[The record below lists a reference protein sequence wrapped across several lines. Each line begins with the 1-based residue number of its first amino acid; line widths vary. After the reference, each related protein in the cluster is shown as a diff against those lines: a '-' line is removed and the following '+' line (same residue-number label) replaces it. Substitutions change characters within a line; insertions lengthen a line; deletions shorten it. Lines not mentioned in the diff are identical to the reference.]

1 MSDFTKHN
9 IDEYLKKLAKRFR
22 KLNGSKIPAEIILVG
37 GASVLINYGFREKSN
52 DIDAIIQASS
62 AMKDAINQIR
72 HEENLPQDW
81 INSDFTRTSSYSPSL
96 RIYSKHYRTFSNIV
110 EIRTVSG
117 EYLIAMKLMSGR
129 KYKNDLSDVIGILKE
144 ESNAGN
150 NISMEQ
156 IRDAAKNLYG
166 SYGALPDVSKVFIEK
181 LMDRL
186 EKDDESDIYTEF
198 VEQEK
203 GNKASLIEFESEYPD
218 VLNED
223 NISDILSM
231 SSVSL
236 RRPSAK
242 SSLRQSHTATGV
254 ISSTAL
260 SSRHPFESINTY
272 EAFISGSTT
281 TSRLAVSTPASFPSS
296 LSFSLFFSL
305 FLSTN
310 SSNSSSET

>member
-22 KLNGSKIPAEIILVG
+22 KLNGTRVPAEIILVG

-72 HEENLPQDW
+72 DEENLPQDW
-81 INSDFTRTSSYSPSL
+81 INSDFTHTASYSPFL

-117 EYLIAMKLMSGR
+117 KYLIAMKLMSGR

-144 ESNAGN
+144 ESSAGN
-150 NISMEQ
+150 NISIEQ
-156 IRDAAKNLYG
+156 IRDAVKNLYG
-166 SYGALPDVSKVFIEK
+166 SYDALPDDSKVFIEK
-181 LMDRL
+181 LMERL
-186 EKDDESDIYTEF
+186 DKNDESDIYAEF

-203 GNKASLIEFESEYPD
+203 NNKTSLIEFESEYPG

-223 NISDILSM
+223 NISDILSIIEQ
-231 SSVSL
+231 
-236 RRPSAK
+236 RTK
-242 SSLRQSHTATGV
+242 K
-254 ISSTAL
+254 
-260 SSRHPFESINTY
+260 
-272 EAFISGSTT
+272 
-281 TSRLAVSTPASFPSS
+281 
-296 LSFSLFFSL
+296 
-305 FLSTN
+305 
-310 SSNSSSET
+310 

>member
-22 KLNGSKIPAEIILVG
+22 KLNGTRVPAEIILVG

-72 HEENLPQDW
+72 DEENLPQDW
-81 INSDFTRTSSYSPSL
+81 INSDFTHTASYSPFL

-144 ESNAGN
+144 ESSAGN
-150 NISMEQ
+150 NISIEQ
-156 IRDAAKNLYG
+156 IRDAVKNLYG
-166 SYGALPDVSKVFIEK
+166 SYDALPDDSKVFIEK
-181 LMDRL
+181 LMERL
-186 EKDDESDIYTEF
+186 DKNDESDIYAEF

-203 GNKASLIEFESEYPD
+203 SNKTSLIEFESEYPG

-223 NISDILSM
+223 NISDILSIIEQ
-231 SSVSL
+231 
-236 RRPSAK
+236 RTK
-242 SSLRQSHTATGV
+242 K
-254 ISSTAL
+254 
-260 SSRHPFESINTY
+260 
-272 EAFISGSTT
+272 
-281 TSRLAVSTPASFPSS
+281 
-296 LSFSLFFSL
+296 
-305 FLSTN
+305 
-310 SSNSSSET
+310 

>member
-22 KLNGSKIPAEIILVG
+22 KLNGTRVPAEIILVG

-72 HEENLPQDW
+72 DEENLPQDW
-81 INSDFTRTSSYSPSL
+81 INSDFTHTASYSPFL

-117 EYLIAMKLMSGR
+117 KYLIAMKLMSGR

-144 ESNAGN
+144 ESSAGN
-150 NISMEQ
+150 NISIEQ
-156 IRDAAKNLYG
+156 IRDAVKNLYG
-166 SYGALPDVSKVFIEK
+166 SYDALPDDSKVFIEK
-181 LMDRL
+181 LMECLD
-186 EKDDESDIYTEF
+186 KNDESDIYAEF

-203 GNKASLIEFESEYPD
+203 SNKTSLIEFESEYPG

-223 NISDILSM
+223 NISDILSIIEQ
-231 SSVSL
+231 
-236 RRPSAK
+236 RTK
-242 SSLRQSHTATGV
+242 K
-254 ISSTAL
+254 
-260 SSRHPFESINTY
+260 
-272 EAFISGSTT
+272 
-281 TSRLAVSTPASFPSS
+281 
-296 LSFSLFFSL
+296 
-305 FLSTN
+305 
-310 SSNSSSET
+310 

>member
-72 HEENLPQDW
+72 DEENLPQDW

-166 SYGALPDVSKVFIEK
+166 SYGALPDDSKVFIEK

-203 GNKASLIEFESEYPD
+203 GNKASLIEFESESPD

-223 NISDILSM
+223 NISDILSIIKQ
-231 SSVSL
+231 
-236 RRPSAK
+236 REK
-242 SSLRQSHTATGV
+242 K
-254 ISSTAL
+254 
-260 SSRHPFESINTY
+260 
-272 EAFISGSTT
+272 
-281 TSRLAVSTPASFPSS
+281 
-296 LSFSLFFSL
+296 
-305 FLSTN
+305 
-310 SSNSSSET
+310 

>member
-72 HEENLPQDW
+72 DEENLPQDW

-203 GNKASLIEFESEYPD
+203 GNKASLIEFESEYQD

-223 NISDILSM
+223 NISDILSIIKQ
-231 SSVSL
+231 
-236 RRPSAK
+236 REK
-242 SSLRQSHTATGV
+242 K
-254 ISSTAL
+254 
-260 SSRHPFESINTY
+260 
-272 EAFISGSTT
+272 
-281 TSRLAVSTPASFPSS
+281 
-296 LSFSLFFSL
+296 
-305 FLSTN
+305 
-310 SSNSSSET
+310 

>member
-22 KLNGSKIPAEIILVG
+22 KLNGTRIPAEIILVG

-72 HEENLPQDW
+72 DEENLPHDW

-156 IRDAAKNLYG
+156 IRDAVKNLYG
-166 SYGALPDVSKVFIEK
+166 SYDALPDDSKVFIEK
-181 LMDRL
+181 LMERL
-186 EKDDESDIYTEF
+186 DKNDESDIYAEF

-203 GNKASLIEFESEYPD
+203 SNKASLIEFEDESPD
-218 VLNED
+218 ALNEE
-223 NISDILSM
+223 NISDILSIIEQ
-231 SSVSL
+231 
-236 RRPSAK
+236 RAK
-242 SSLRQSHTATGV
+242 K
-254 ISSTAL
+254 
-260 SSRHPFESINTY
+260 
-272 EAFISGSTT
+272 
-281 TSRLAVSTPASFPSS
+281 
-296 LSFSLFFSL
+296 
-305 FLSTN
+305 
-310 SSNSSSET
+310 

>member
-52 DIDAIIQASS
+52 DIDAIIHASS

-72 HEENLPQDW
+72 DEENLPQDW
-81 INSDFTRTSSYSPSL
+81 INSDFTHTSSYSPSL

-110 EIRTVSG
+110 EIRTVSR

-150 NISMEQ
+150 NISIEQ
-156 IRDAAKNLYG
+156 IRNAVKNLYG
-166 SYGALPDVSKVFIEK
+166 SYDALPDDSKVFIEK

-186 EKDDESDIYTEF
+186 DKNDESDVYAEF
-198 VEQEK
+198 AEQEK
-203 GNKASLIEFESEYPD
+203 SNKASLIEFESEYPD

-223 NISDILSM
+223 NISDILSIIEQ
-231 SSVSL
+231 
-236 RRPSAK
+236 RAK
-242 SSLRQSHTATGV
+242 K
-254 ISSTAL
+254 
-260 SSRHPFESINTY
+260 
-272 EAFISGSTT
+272 
-281 TSRLAVSTPASFPSS
+281 
-296 LSFSLFFSL
+296 
-305 FLSTN
+305 
-310 SSNSSSET
+310 

>member
-22 KLNGSKIPAEIILVG
+22 KLNGTRIPAEIILVG

-72 HEENLPQDW
+72 DEENLPQDW
-81 INSDFTRTSSYSPSL
+81 INSDFTHTASYSPFL

-117 EYLIAMKLMSGR
+117 KYLIAMKLMSGR

-144 ESNAGN
+144 ESSAGN
-150 NISMEQ
+150 NISIEQ
-156 IRDAAKNLYG
+156 IRDAVKNLYG
-166 SYGALPDVSKVFIEK
+166 SYDALPDDSKVFIEK
-181 LMDRL
+181 LMERL
-186 EKDDESDIYTEF
+186 DKNDESDIYAEF

-203 GNKASLIEFESEYPD
+203 SNKTSLIEFESEYPG

-223 NISDILSM
+223 NISDILSIIEQ
-231 SSVSL
+231 
-236 RRPSAK
+236 RTK
-242 SSLRQSHTATGV
+242 K
-254 ISSTAL
+254 
-260 SSRHPFESINTY
+260 
-272 EAFISGSTT
+272 
-281 TSRLAVSTPASFPSS
+281 
-296 LSFSLFFSL
+296 
-305 FLSTN
+305 
-310 SSNSSSET
+310 

>member
-22 KLNGSKIPAEIILVG
+22 KLNGTRVPAEIILVG

-72 HEENLPQDW
+72 DEENLPQDW
-81 INSDFTRTSSYSPSL
+81 INSDFTHTASYSPFL

-117 EYLIAMKLMSGR
+117 KYLIAMKLMSGR

-144 ESNAGN
+144 ESSAGN
-150 NISMEQ
+150 NISIEQ
-156 IRDAAKNLYG
+156 IRDAVKNLYG
-166 SYGALPDVSKVFIEK
+166 SYDALPDDSKVFIEK
-181 LMDRL
+181 LMERL
-186 EKDDESDIYTEF
+186 DKNDESDIYAEF

-203 GNKASLIEFESEYPD
+203 SNKTSLIEFESEYPG

-223 NISDILSM
+223 NIIDILSIIEQ
-231 SSVSL
+231 
-236 RRPSAK
+236 RTK
-242 SSLRQSHTATGV
+242 K
-254 ISSTAL
+254 
-260 SSRHPFESINTY
+260 
-272 EAFISGSTT
+272 
-281 TSRLAVSTPASFPSS
+281 
-296 LSFSLFFSL
+296 
-305 FLSTN
+305 
-310 SSNSSSET
+310 

>member
-22 KLNGSKIPAEIILVG
+22 KLNGTRVPAEIILVG

-72 HEENLPQDW
+72 DEENLPQDW
-81 INSDFTRTSSYSPSL
+81 INSDFTHTASYSPFL

-144 ESNAGN
+144 ESSAGN
-150 NISMEQ
+150 NISIEQ
-156 IRDAAKNLYG
+156 IRDAVKNLYG
-166 SYGALPDVSKVFIEK
+166 SYDALPDDSKVFIEK
-181 LMDRL
+181 LMERL
-186 EKDDESDIYTEF
+186 DKNDESDIYAEF

-203 GNKASLIEFESEYPD
+203 SNKTSLIEFESQYPG

-223 NISDILSM
+223 NISDILSIIEQ
-231 SSVSL
+231 
-236 RRPSAK
+236 RTK
-242 SSLRQSHTATGV
+242 K
-254 ISSTAL
+254 
-260 SSRHPFESINTY
+260 
-272 EAFISGSTT
+272 
-281 TSRLAVSTPASFPSS
+281 
-296 LSFSLFFSL
+296 
-305 FLSTN
+305 
-310 SSNSSSET
+310 

>member
-72 HEENLPQDW
+72 DEENLPQDW

-144 ESNAGN
+144 ESDSGN
-150 NISMEQ
+150 TISMEQ
-156 IRDAAKNLYG
+156 IRDAVKNLYG
-166 SYGALPDVSKVFIEK
+166 SYDTLPADSKAFIEK
-181 LMDRL
+181 LMERL
-186 EKDDESDIYTEF
+186 ENEEADIYTEF

-203 GNKASLIEFESEYPD
+203 SNKASLVEFESEYPD

-223 NISDILSM
+223 NISDILSIIEQ
-231 SSVSL
+231 
-236 RRPSAK
+236 RK
-242 SSLRQSHTATGV
+242 KQT
-254 ISSTAL
+254 
-260 SSRHPFESINTY
+260 
-272 EAFISGSTT
+272 
-281 TSRLAVSTPASFPSS
+281 
-296 LSFSLFFSL
+296 
-305 FLSTN
+305 
-310 SSNSSSET
+310 

>member
-22 KLNGSKIPAEIILVG
+22 KLNGTRVPAEIILVG

-72 HEENLPQDW
+72 DEENLPQDW
-81 INSDFTRTSSYSPSL
+81 INSDFTHTASYSPFL

-117 EYLIAMKLMSGR
+117 KYLIAMKLMSGR

-144 ESNAGN
+144 ESSAGN
-150 NISMEQ
+150 NISIEQ
-156 IRDAAKNLYG
+156 IRDAVKNLYG
-166 SYGALPDVSKVFIEK
+166 SYDALPDDSKIFIEK
-181 LMDRL
+181 LMERL
-186 EKDDESDIYTEF
+186 DKNDESDIYAEF

-203 GNKASLIEFESEYPD
+203 SNKTSLIEFESEYPG

-223 NISDILSM
+223 NISDILSIIEQ
-231 SSVSL
+231 
-236 RRPSAK
+236 RTK
-242 SSLRQSHTATGV
+242 K
-254 ISSTAL
+254 
-260 SSRHPFESINTY
+260 
-272 EAFISGSTT
+272 
-281 TSRLAVSTPASFPSS
+281 
-296 LSFSLFFSL
+296 
-305 FLSTN
+305 
-310 SSNSSSET
+310 

>member
-22 KLNGSKIPAEIILVG
+22 KLNGTKVPAEIILVG

-72 HEENLPQDW
+72 DEENLPQDW
-81 INSDFTRTSSYSPSL
+81 INSDFIHTSSYSPSL

-144 ESNAGN
+144 ESDSGN
-150 NISMEQ
+150 TISMEQ
-156 IRDAAKNLYG
+156 IRNAVKNLYG
-166 SYGALPDVSKVFIEK
+166 SYDILPADSKAFIEK
-181 LMDRL
+181 LMERL
-186 EKDDESDIYTEF
+186 ENEETDIYTEF

-203 GNKASLIEFESEYPD
+203 NNKASLIEFESEYPD

-223 NISDILSM
+223 NISDILSIIEQ
-231 SSVSL
+231 
-236 RRPSAK
+236 RTK
-242 SSLRQSHTATGV
+242 K
-254 ISSTAL
+254 
-260 SSRHPFESINTY
+260 
-272 EAFISGSTT
+272 
-281 TSRLAVSTPASFPSS
+281 
-296 LSFSLFFSL
+296 
-305 FLSTN
+305 
-310 SSNSSSET
+310 

>member
-22 KLNGSKIPAEIILVG
+22 KLNGTRIPAEIILVG

-72 HEENLPQDW
+72 DEENLPHDW

-156 IRDAAKNLYG
+156 IRDAVKNLYG
-166 SYGALPDVSKVFIEK
+166 SYVALPDDSKVFIEK
-181 LMDRL
+181 LMERL
-186 EKDDESDIYTEF
+186 DKNDESDIYAEF

-203 GNKASLIEFESEYPD
+203 SNKASLIEFEYEYPD
-218 VLNED
+218 ALNED
-223 NISDILSM
+223 NISDILSIIEQ
-231 SSVSL
+231 
-236 RRPSAK
+236 RAK
-242 SSLRQSHTATGV
+242 K
-254 ISSTAL
+254 
-260 SSRHPFESINTY
+260 
-272 EAFISGSTT
+272 
-281 TSRLAVSTPASFPSS
+281 
-296 LSFSLFFSL
+296 
-305 FLSTN
+305 
-310 SSNSSSET
+310 

>member
-72 HEENLPQDW
+72 DEENLPQDW

-166 SYGALPDVSKVFIEK
+166 SYGALPDDSKVFIEK

-198 VEQEK
+198 VE
-203 GNKASLIEFESEYPD
+203 
-218 VLNED
+218 
-223 NISDILSM
+223 
-231 SSVSL
+231 
-236 RRPSAK
+236 
-242 SSLRQSHTATGV
+242 
-254 ISSTAL
+254 
-260 SSRHPFESINTY
+260 
-272 EAFISGSTT
+272 
-281 TSRLAVSTPASFPSS
+281 
-296 LSFSLFFSL
+296 
-305 FLSTN
+305 
-310 SSNSSSET
+310 

>member
-22 KLNGSKIPAEIILVG
+22 KLNGTRVPAEIILVG

-72 HEENLPQDW
+72 DEENLPQDW
-81 INSDFTRTSSYSPSL
+81 INSDFTHTASYSPFL

-117 EYLIAMKLMSGR
+117 KYLIAMKLMSGR

-144 ESNAGN
+144 ESSAGN
-150 NISMEQ
+150 NISIEQ
-156 IRDAAKNLYG
+156 IRDAVKNLYG
-166 SYGALPDVSKVFIEK
+166 SYDALPDDSKVFIEK
-181 LMDRL
+181 LMERL
-186 EKDDESDIYTEF
+186 DKNDESDIYAEF

-203 GNKASLIEFESEYPD
+203 SNKTSLIEFESEYPG

-223 NISDILSM
+223 NISDILSIIEQ
-231 SSVSL
+231 
-236 RRPSAK
+236 RTK
-242 SSLRQSHTATGV
+242 K
-254 ISSTAL
+254 
-260 SSRHPFESINTY
+260 
-272 EAFISGSTT
+272 
-281 TSRLAVSTPASFPSS
+281 
-296 LSFSLFFSL
+296 
-305 FLSTN
+305 
-310 SSNSSSET
+310 

>member
-72 HEENLPQDW
+72 DEENLPQDW

-223 NISDILSM
+223 NISDILSIIKQ
-231 SSVSL
+231 
-236 RRPSAK
+236 REK
-242 SSLRQSHTATGV
+242 K
-254 ISSTAL
+254 
-260 SSRHPFESINTY
+260 
-272 EAFISGSTT
+272 
-281 TSRLAVSTPASFPSS
+281 
-296 LSFSLFFSL
+296 
-305 FLSTN
+305 
-310 SSNSSSET
+310 

>member
-22 KLNGSKIPAEIILVG
+22 KLNGTRVPAEIILVG

-72 HEENLPQDW
+72 DEENLPQDW
-81 INSDFTRTSSYSPSL
+81 INSDFTHTASYSPFL

-117 EYLIAMKLMSGR
+117 KYLIAMKLMSGR

-144 ESNAGN
+144 ESSAGN
-150 NISMEQ
+150 NISIEQ
-156 IRDAAKNLYG
+156 IRDAVKNLYG
-166 SYGALPDVSKVFIEK
+166 SYDALPDDSKVFIEK
-181 LMDRL
+181 LMERL
-186 EKDDESDIYTEF
+186 DKNDESDIYAEF

-203 GNKASLIEFESEYPD
+203 SNKTSLIEFESEYPG

-223 NISDILSM
+223 NISDILSIIEQRTK
-231 SSVSL
+231 L
-236 RRPSAK
+236 
-242 SSLRQSHTATGV
+242 
-254 ISSTAL
+254 
-260 SSRHPFESINTY
+260 
-272 EAFISGSTT
+272 
-281 TSRLAVSTPASFPSS
+281 
-296 LSFSLFFSL
+296 
-305 FLSTN
+305 
-310 SSNSSSET
+310 

>member
-22 KLNGSKIPAEIILVG
+22 KLNGTRVPAEIILVG

-72 HEENLPQDW
+72 DEENLPQDW
-81 INSDFTRTSSYSPSL
+81 INSDFTHTASYSPFL

-117 EYLIAMKLMSGR
+117 KYLIAMKLMSGR

-144 ESNAGN
+144 ESSAGN
-150 NISMEQ
+150 NISIEQ
-156 IRDAAKNLYG
+156 IRDAVKNLYG
-166 SYGALPDVSKVFIEK
+166 SYDALPDDSKVFIEK
-181 LMDRL
+181 LMERL
-186 EKDDESDIYTEF
+186 DKNDESDIYAEF

-203 GNKASLIEFESEYPD
+203 SNKTSLIEFESEYPN

-223 NISDILSM
+223 NISDILSIIEQ
-231 SSVSL
+231 
-236 RRPSAK
+236 RTK
-242 SSLRQSHTATGV
+242 K
-254 ISSTAL
+254 
-260 SSRHPFESINTY
+260 
-272 EAFISGSTT
+272 
-281 TSRLAVSTPASFPSS
+281 
-296 LSFSLFFSL
+296 
-305 FLSTN
+305 
-310 SSNSSSET
+310 

>member
-22 KLNGSKIPAEIILVG
+22 KLNGTRVPAEIILVG

-72 HEENLPQDW
+72 DEENLPQDW
-81 INSDFTRTSSYSPSL
+81 INSNFTHTASYSPFL

-117 EYLIAMKLMSGR
+117 KYLIAMKLMSGR

-144 ESNAGN
+144 ESSAGN
-150 NISMEQ
+150 NISIEQ
-156 IRDAAKNLYG
+156 IRDAVKNLYG
-166 SYGALPDVSKVFIEK
+166 SYDALPDDSKVFIEK
-181 LMDRL
+181 LMERL
-186 EKDDESDIYTEF
+186 DKNDESDIYAEF

-203 GNKASLIEFESEYPD
+203 SNKTSLIEFESEYPN

-223 NISDILSM
+223 NISDILSIIEQ
-231 SSVSL
+231 
-236 RRPSAK
+236 RTK
-242 SSLRQSHTATGV
+242 K
-254 ISSTAL
+254 
-260 SSRHPFESINTY
+260 
-272 EAFISGSTT
+272 
-281 TSRLAVSTPASFPSS
+281 
-296 LSFSLFFSL
+296 
-305 FLSTN
+305 
-310 SSNSSSET
+310 